1 MDEEN
6 LSDWESSLV
15 WGIQHF
21 LDALRDARMLAPCDA
36 CGFPVARAIMYGD
49 EWRCSEHLPEATD
62 QTDYPEI
69 EDEEDG

>member
-1 MDEEN
+1 MDADDLKGWN
-6 LSDWESSLV
+6 SSLV

-21 LDALRDARMLAPCDA
+21 LDALRDARMLAPCDE
-36 CGFPVARAIMYGD
+36 CGFPVARAIMYDG